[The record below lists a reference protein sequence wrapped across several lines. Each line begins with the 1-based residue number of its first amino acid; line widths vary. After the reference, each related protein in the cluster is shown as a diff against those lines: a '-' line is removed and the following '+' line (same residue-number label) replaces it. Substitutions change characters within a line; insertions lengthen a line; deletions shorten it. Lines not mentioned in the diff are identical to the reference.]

1 MGLPA
6 ILAHKA
12 VTGLKGGAHNIA
24 QRCAFEALAQ
34 PFGKAPV
41 LL

>member
-12 VTGLKGGAHNIA
+12 VTGLKGGPHNITQA
-24 QRCAFEALAQ
+24 SASEALAQ
-34 PFGKAPV
+34 PFGEAPV